1 MYRGID
7 LGEAISISGSKVMAG
22 KIMEDKEADT
32 ASRERSRNYT
42 VANLNA
48 GFACMRYI

>member
-7 LGEAISISGSKVMAG
+7 LGEAISISGSKAMAD

-32 ASRERSRNYT
+32 ASRGGR
-42 VANLNA
+42 A
-48 GFACMRYI
+48 GARRR